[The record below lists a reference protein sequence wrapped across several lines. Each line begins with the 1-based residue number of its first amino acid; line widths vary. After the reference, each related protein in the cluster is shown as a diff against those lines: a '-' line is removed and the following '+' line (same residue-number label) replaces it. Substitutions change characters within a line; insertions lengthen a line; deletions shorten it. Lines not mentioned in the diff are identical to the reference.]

1 MTLEAE
7 ACVTFNIRPI
17 RPIQFAL
24 ISLQLSWQHRI
35 SIYLK
40 KVKYFGKKP
49 HFLFSERQ
57 MTHSVCLFVFLGWFA
72 LNCIDLWPQFWHFF
86 LHQNGSNVKNWP
98 PINTHQAPLGSGIS
112 TRDGIFSNDN
122 DQSNIIID
130 RYHTFTFCLLVQE
143 FPLKRRTFD
152 RLFEYLSRS
161 LCSETE
167 TIFFVNVTL
176 ASTFVNVTL
185 AWLELNLCH
194 LKKREDRIFSNYS
207 DFRRLRNKS
216 RESKKGNIDIFLK
229 KNYL

>member
-1 MTLEAE
+1 MAAE
-7 ACVTFNIRPI
+7 N
-17 RPIQFAL
+17 QH
-24 ISLQLSWQHRI
+24 LS
-35 SIYLK
+35 K

-57 MTHSVCLFVFLGWFA
+57 MTHSVCMFVFLAWFA

-167 TIFFVNVTL
+167 TTFKTFFCK
-176 ASTFVNVTL
+176 
-185 AWLELNLCH
+185 CH
-194 LKKREDRIFSNYS
+194 FSFYFCKCHFSLVGIEFMPPEEKR
-207 DFRRLRNKS
+207 
-216 RESKKGNIDIFLK
+216 G
-229 KNYL
+229 

>member
-1 MTLEAE
+1 MAAQNQHLSEKSKIFWEEATL
-7 ACVTFNIRPI
+7 
-17 RPIQFAL
+17 
-24 ISLQLSWQHRI
+24 S
-35 SIYLK
+35 
-40 KVKYFGKKP
+40 
-49 HFLFSERQ
+49 FLGTSNDSQ
-57 MTHSVCLFVFLGWFA
+57 CMSVCFSWMICSQLHWFVATVLT
-72 LNCIDLWPQFWHFF
+72 LF

-167 TIFFVNVTL
+167 IVFFNLETTL
-176 ASTFVNVTL
+176 KTFFCK
-185 AWLELNLCH
+185 CH
-194 LKKREDRIFSNYS
+194 FSFYFCKCHFSLVGIEFMPPEEKR
-207 DFRRLRNKS
+207 
-216 RESKKGNIDIFLK
+216 G
-229 KNYL
+229 